1 MKKSGILG
9 LAAAAAGLYL
19 MKKEN
24 RDKVTT
30 AYDSWRGNMADK
42 TKKIPD
48 TEKK

>member
-24 RDKVTT
+24 RDKMTK
-30 AYDSWRGNMADK
+30 AYDSWKGSMEDK
-42 TKKIPD
+42 TKKISD
-48 TEKK
+48 TESK